1 MYLRTGPGPGEAGKK
16 HFYYVDIYFCNTHG
30 ARLLHE
36 SGSKPSAL
44 QPGHNKNITVH
55 STQHTQHGTQIAE
68 LSFPALSHRHRPAV
82 STRPTPRAL
91 STRPHTKTQARAT
104 RPDTGAYAQKGRAA
118 TGQAGEQPNK
128 RAPPGSPQGEPGGT
142 HADAINNGLDPSG
155 THPNVFNNGLETGG
169 AHPDAINNGLETGGT
184 HPDVINIRLETSG
197 GHPNVERAR
206 PEAERHAASPQQK
219 QHGVQHEPHTTT
231 HNLQSFPF
239 RASPTGTDLA
249 SPRPAHHKRF
259 PHRQNKNVNSEQ

>member
-91 STRPHTKTQARAT
+91 STQPHTKTQARAT
-104 RPDTGAYAQKGRAA
+104 RPDTGAYAQKGRAGIWS
-118 TGQAGEQPNK
+118 TIFFG
-128 RAPPGSPQGEPGGT
+128 
-142 HADAINNGLDPSG
+142 
-155 THPNVFNNGLETGG
+155 VETGPACGG
-169 AHPDAINNGLETGGT
+169 AGSSWIFGSGPRRRVEKMGRPGFRVEGSLTVRKALVFTLGNQIFGQGGD
-184 HPDVINIRLETSG
+184 P
-197 GHPNVERAR
+197 
-206 PEAERHAASPQQK
+206 PEPPLR
-219 QHGVQHEPHTTT
+219 VRTF
-231 HNLQSFPF
+231 LF
-239 RASPTGTDLA
+239 
-249 SPRPAHHKRF
+249 
-259 PHRQNKNVNSEQ
+259 